1 MFGAARLLPFL
12 MILTALV
19 ATSCGT
25 PRPNKA
31 APCVTERQVDLV
43 IRWGTEHDSLG
54 TVEQFTMNT
63 KGEVFTFSGPTTER
77 ADGNYTLAVDQSKYC
92 DLAKDVMSC
101 FLKTQALNVRGTRA
115 RYIEYRNVRSDVY
128 LRAVWNPDLET
139 FQSRDMREL
148 YDQLM
153 MLIPRN

>member
-1 MFGAARLLPFL
+1 MYGAARLLPVL
-12 MILTALV
+12 MIIAALTAS
-19 ATSCGT
+19 SCGT
-25 PRPNKA
+25 SRPEKV
-31 APCVTERQVDLV
+31 APCVTDRQVDLV

-63 KGEVFTFSGPTTER
+63 KGEVFTFSGAIAER
-77 ADGNYTLAVDQSKYC
+77 ADGGYTLAVDQSAYC
-92 DLAKDVMSC
+92 DLTKDVMSC
-101 FLKTQALNVRGTRA
+101 FLKTQALNVRGKRA
-115 RYIEYRNVRSDVY
+115 RFIEYRNVRSDVY

-153 MLIPRN
+153 KLIPRD

>member
-12 MILTALV
+12 MILAALA
-19 ATSCGT
+19 ATSCTT
-25 PRPNKA
+25 PRPDKV
-31 APCVTERQVDLV
+31 APCVTDRQVDLV

-63 KGEVFTFSGPTTER
+63 KGELFTYRGSIAER
-77 ADGNYTLAVDQSKYC
+77 ADGGYSLAVEQSKYC

-153 MLIPRN
+153 KLIPRD